1 MAKVDAVNNMNPY
14 RQFNKQINNSI
25 NIAKASVVATT
36 GIIAGLGAVN
46 AKNIIEKE
54 DALATK
60 MFGTAAD
67 FISKGAKNAVDFINK
82 KIATPNLKSVVEKAQ
97 GASKQTKALVFLG
110 ALTGLT
116 VLKAAHRLG
125 KLNGIKQS
133 TDIITN
139 TMEDMQL

>member
-14 RQFNKQINNSI
+14 RQFNKQINKSI
-25 NIAKASVVATT
+25 NIAKASVV
-36 GIIAGLGAVN
+36 AGLGAVN

>member
-14 RQFNKQINNSI
+14 RQFNKQINKSI

-82 KIATPNLKSVVEKAQ
+82 K
-97 GASKQTKALVFLG
+97 
-110 ALTGLT
+110 
-116 VLKAAHRLG
+116 
-125 KLNGIKQS
+125 
-133 TDIITN
+133 
-139 TMEDMQL
+139 

>member
-1 MAKVDAVNNMNPY
+1 
-14 RQFNKQINNSI
+14 
-25 NIAKASVVATT
+25 
-36 GIIAGLGAVN
+36 
-46 AKNIIEKE
+46 
-54 DALATK
+54 

-139 TMEDMQL
+139 TMEDMQLQRSATLINQNLLKNTLKTPGYFYMQ